1 MPRLMATASR
11 FPRLRLR
18 AGFTLAE
25 LIVALFLFTI
35 IGTATTRV
43 LIKQQQYYKDVNR
56 SSSAR
61 RELRL
66 GASVLPAELRSIS
79 TSGGDIISMS
89 DSSITMFAYI
99 GSSVICAR
107 TATTITLPPHNLVHH
122 KLTSFVVQPQQG
134 DSVFLFDE
142 GLLAGSEDDS
152 WQRLGISAAPATSAT
167 ACPGAPYTD
176 PLLDLPVTK
185 PRLVYTL
192 GPGNIADSVRVGA
205 VVRFGRRVRYL
216 IYQGSSGSFLGLQE
230 NNAGSW
236 AALQAMAG
244 PYRPYVAGDGNPS
257 GLQFR
262 YYDTLGTRIT
272 DFTQT
277 TRVGRVDVFLRTNA
291 GRSAITERKGALLRD
306 SVVMRVAVRNSK

>member
-1 MPRLMATASR
+1 MTTASR
-11 FPRLRLR
+11 IPGLRVR

-25 LIVALFLFTI
+25 LVVALFLFTI

-107 TATTITLPPHNLVHH
+107 TANTITVPPNNLAHH
-122 KLTSFVVQPQQG
+122 KLTSYVADPEQG
-134 DSVFLFDE
+134 DSVFMFDE

-152 WQRLGISAAPATSAT
+152 WQALGITAAPVESMT

-176 PLLDLPVTK
+176 PVLDPPAVK
-185 PRLVYTL
+185 HRIIYSL
-192 GPGNIADSVRVGA
+192 GPGNINDSVKVGA

-230 NNAGSW
+230 MYGGSW
-236 AALQAMAG
+236 EAMQAMAG
-244 PYRPYVAGDGNPS
+244 PYRPYVSGDGNPS

-272 DFTQT
+272 NFTKT
-277 TRVGRVDVFLRTNA
+277 KDVGRIDVFLRTNA
-291 GRSAITERKGALLRD
+291 GKSAITERSGALLRD
-306 SVVMRVAVRNSK
+306 SIVMRVAVRNSK